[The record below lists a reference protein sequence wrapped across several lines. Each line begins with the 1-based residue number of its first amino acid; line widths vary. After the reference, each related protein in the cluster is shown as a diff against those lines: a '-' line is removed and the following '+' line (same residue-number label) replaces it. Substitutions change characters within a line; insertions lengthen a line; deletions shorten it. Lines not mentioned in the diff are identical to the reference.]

1 MVNYVWGNDH
11 TLEVLAKQHGLTIV
25 IWNALDGEFL
35 QKVGT
40 GDKEIELLLRQD
52 GTTPI
57 YGLNG
62 RPMRDG
68 NTGALLM
75 AGGHY
80 WAVVPVDSRAGRPSE
95 SGGGAG
101 GRPSGGGP
109 ENWEGWGPPVRAAT
123 GRGHPP

>member
-1 MVNYVWGNDH
+1 M
-11 TLEVLAKQHGLTIV
+11 LAKQHCLTIV
-25 IWNALDGEFL
+25 IRNALDCEFL

-40 GDKEIELLLRQD
+40 GDKEIELLLGQD

-57 YGLNG
+57 YELNG
-62 RPMRDG
+62 QLMRDG
-68 NTGALLM
+68 NTGAVLV

-80 WAVVPVDSRAGRPSE
+80 WAVVPIDSRAGRPSE

-109 ENWEGWGPPVRAAT
+109 GI
-123 GRGHPP
+123 

>member
-1 MVNYVWGNDH
+1 MHPTVTYP
-11 TLEVLAKQHGLTIV
+11 K
-25 IWNALDGEFL
+25 LDN
-35 QKVGT
+35 KAT

-68 NTGALLM
+68 NSGAVLM
-75 AGGHY
+75 VGGHY
-80 WAVVPVDSRAGRPSE
+80 WAVVPADSRAGRASE

-101 GRPSGGGP
+101 GRLSGGGP
-109 ENWEGWGPPVRAAT
+109 GN
-123 GRGHPP
+123 

>member
-1 MVNYVWGNDH
+1 M
-11 TLEVLAKQHGLTIV
+11 AKQHGLTISIRNV
-25 IWNALDGEFL
+25 LDGDFL
-35 QKVGT
+35 QKVGA

-62 RPMRDG
+62 QPMRDG
-68 NTGALLM
+68 NNGAVLM

-80 WAVVPVDSRAGRPSE
+80 WAVVPADSRAGRSSE

-101 GRPSGGGP
+101 GSPSGGGP
-109 ENWEGWGPPVRAAT
+109 EN
-123 GRGHPP
+123 